1 MNAAR
6 EKRGESGARGA
17 AARTVPKDLVF
28 GIGQTGLSV
37 ARYLARSGR
46 EARFIDTRPEPPGV
60 DELGR
65 LLPGAEVFLGNA
77 PSGLL
82 RHTTRVIVSPGIP
95 DREPLLAQA
104 RAAGIEVVSDIE
116 LFVREARAPF
126 IAVTGSNGKSTVT
139 SLLALM
145 FEAAGR
151 RALAGANLGNPA
163 LDLLAEPDPEVYV
176 LELSSFQLMRT
187 QHLPA
192 RVAVLLNVSDDHLD
206 WHASAAEYREAKYRV
221 FREAQAAVFNRG
233 DPEVVKAIPA
243 GVPGTGFGADEPAA
257 RQYGLVE
264 EGGERFLAFGE
275 QMLLSADDMAL
286 PGEHNHLNAL
296 AALAVGRLL
305 GLDFSPML
313 QVLME
318 FPGLPHRMEFVANI
332 AGADYVDD
340 SKATNIGAAVAS
352 IASVDGPVVLI
363 AGGEGKGSDFAP
375 FAQAIHERLKAAILI
390 GRDGP
395 AIARA
400 LKGLAPVY
408 QAANMDTA
416 VSVAANLA
424 GPGDTVL
431 LAPACASLDQYRS
444 YVERGRDFRRAV
456 EGLPR

>member
-1 MNAAR
+1 MNAAQQ
-6 EKRGESGARGA
+6 KRGETGVRGA
-17 AARTVPKDLVF
+17 AARAARKELVF
-28 GIGQTGLSV
+28 GLGQTGLSV
-37 ARYLARSGR
+37 ARYLSRQGR
-46 EARFIDTRPEPPGV
+46 DARFIDTRPEPPGV

-65 LLPGAEVFLGNA
+65 ILPGAEVFLGET
-77 PSGLL
+77 PRGLL
-82 RHTTRVIVSPGIP
+82 GHTSRIIVSPGIP

-104 RAAGIEVVSDIE
+104 REAGIDVISDIE
-116 LFVREARAPF
+116 LFVQEARAPF
-126 IAVTGSNGKSTVT
+126 VAVTGSNGKSTVT

-145 FEAAGR
+145 FEAAGK

-163 LDLLAEPDPEVYV
+163 LDLLAEPEPEVYV

-187 QHLPA
+187 QNLPA
-192 RVAVLLNVSDDHLD
+192 QVAVLLNVSDDHLD

-221 FREAQAAVFNRG
+221 FREAKAAVFNRE
-233 DPEVVKAIPA
+233 DAEVVKAIPQN
-243 GVPGTGFGADEPAA
+243 VSSVSFGAGQPAA
-257 RQYGLVE
+257 RQYGVVE
-264 EGGERFLAFGE
+264 EEGERFLAFGE

-286 PGEHNHLNAL
+286 PGGHNHLNAL
-296 AALAVGRLL
+296 AALAVGRLM

-318 FPGLPHRMEFVANI
+318 FPGLPHRMQFVAHV

-340 SKATNIGAAVAS
+340 SKATNVGAAVAS
-352 IASVDGPVVLI
+352 ITSVEGPVVLI

-408 QAANMDTA
+408 QAANMETA

-431 LAPACASLDQYRS
+431 LAPACASLDQYRN
-444 YVERGRDFRRAV
+444 YAERGMDFRRAV

>member
-1 MNAAR
+1 MCLHRFVGGRQHDRPHR
-6 EKRGESGARGA
+6 EQG
-17 AARTVPKDLVF
+17 
-28 GIGQTGLSV
+28 
-37 ARYLARSGR
+37 
-46 EARFIDTRPEPPGV
+46 FIDTRAEPPGV

-65 LLPGAEVFLGNA
+65 ILPGADVFLGKV
-77 PSGLL
+77 PRGLL
-82 RHTTRVIVSPGIP
+82 KSTARIIVSPGIAE
-95 DREPLLAQA
+95 REPLLAEA

-116 LFVREARAPF
+116 LFVQEVTAPF
-126 IAVTGSNGKSTVT
+126 VAVTGSNGKSTVT

-145 FEAAGR
+145 FEAAGT

-163 LDLLAEPDPEVYV
+163 LDLLAEPQPEVYV

-187 QHLPA
+187 RNLPA
-192 RVAVLLNVSDDHLD
+192 QVAVLLNVSDDHLD

-221 FREAQAAVFNRG
+221 FREAKSAVFNRG
-233 DPEVVKAIPA
+233 DAEVLKAIPQKIP
-243 GVPGTGFGADEPAA
+243 GVSFGADEPPA
-257 RQYGLVE
+257 RHYGLVE
-264 EGGERFLAFGE
+264 EVGERFLAYGE
-275 QMLLSADDMAL
+275 QMLLSADDIAL
-286 PGEHNHLNAL
+286 PGGHNHLNAL
-296 AALAVGRLL
+296 AALAVGRQM

-318 FPGLPHRMEFVANI
+318 FPGLPHRMQFVANLG
-332 AGADYVDD
+332 GADYIDD
-340 SKATNIGAAVAS
+340 SKATNVGAAIAS
-352 IASVDGPVVLI
+352 ITSVEGPVVLI

-375 FAQAIHERLKAAILI
+375 FAQAVHERLKAAILI

-416 VSVAANLA
+416 VSVAASLA

-431 LAPACASLDQYRS
+431 LAPACASLDQYRN
-444 YVERGRDFRRAV
+444 YAERGMDFRRVV

>member
-1 MNAAR
+1 MSALLQ
-6 EKRGESGARGA
+6 KRGETGMRGA
-17 AARTVPKDLVF
+17 APKAAPKELVF
-28 GIGQTGLSV
+28 GIGETGLSV
-37 ARYLARSGR
+37 ARYLSRQGR
-46 EARFIDTRPEPPGV
+46 DARFVDTRAEPPGM

-65 LLPGAEVFLGNA
+65 ILPGADVFLGKA
-77 PSGLL
+77 PRGLL
-82 RHTTRVIVSPGIP
+82 KSTTRIIVSPGIAE
-95 DREPLLAQA
+95 REPLLAEA

-116 LFVREARAPF
+116 LFVQEARAPF
-126 IAVTGSNGKSTVT
+126 VAVTGSNGKSTVT

-145 FEAAGR
+145 FEAAGT

-163 LDLLAEPDPEVYV
+163 LDLLAEPQPEVYV

-187 QHLPA
+187 RNLPA
-192 RVAVLLNVSDDHLD
+192 QVAVLLNVSDDHLD

-221 FREAQAAVFNRG
+221 FREAKAAVFNRA
-233 DPEVVKAIPA
+233 DAEVPKAIPQNA
-243 GVPGTGFGADEPAA
+243 TAVGFGADEPPAG
-257 RQYGLVE
+257 QYGLVE
-264 EGGERFLAFGE
+264 EEGERFLACGE
-275 QMLLSADDMAL
+275 QVLLSTEDIAL

-296 AALAVGRLL
+296 AAVAVGRLM

-318 FPGLPHRMEFVANI
+318 FPGLPHRMQFVANVG
-332 AGADYVDD
+332 GADYIDD
-340 SKATNIGAAVAS
+340 SKATNIGAAIAS
-352 IASVDGPVVLI
+352 ITSVEGPVILL

-375 FAQAIHERLKAAILI
+375 FAQAVHERLKAAILI

-416 VSVAANLA
+416 VSVAASLA

-431 LAPACASLDQYRS
+431 LAPACASLDQYRN
-444 YVERGRDFRRAV
+444 YAERGQDFRRVV